1 MAVKTV
7 IGEDAIGTDAFKNDY
22 QFDPKTNDF
31 VENDESYGNTKTIEN
46 PLDVERKKKIKS
58 DIFTLLGSAI
68 VNAVPIVVDAI
79 KHRKDTVPYKVNK
92 TQIARLGTSIAIPSL
107 AS

>member
-31 VENDESYGNTKTIEN
+31 VENDESYGN
-46 PLDVERKKKIKS
+46 
-58 DIFTLLGSAI
+58 
-68 VNAVPIVVDAI
+68 
-79 KHRKDTVPYKVNK
+79 
-92 TQIARLGTSIAIPSL
+92 
-107 AS
+107 